1 MTCALQDDLP
11 SLDILFGHMADAVYL
26 IDPLTSNILWCNP
39 SAHASLGLEAN
50 EVLHHSVLSLQMD
63 VTGMPQW
70 TDIAQVIREASCYTF
85 LGRHR
90 HQDGGEVPVEVN
102 TTSFTL
108 NGREY
113 FLSVARD
120 ISRRVL
126 SGATAETQDE
136 RVRFALNLAMDGLW
150 DWNIPTGEVYFSP
163 QLKRML
169 GYGPDEMM
177 PHVDTWVRN
186 VHPDDRDQVMSL
198 IDQHLRGRL
207 MRFEAEYRLRNR
219 NGHDIWV
226 HDRGQVCERDAQG
239 MPTRVVGM
247 VQNVTDR
254 KLLELRLEK
263 MASIDDLTQLP
274 NRRAGMAHLSRQM
287 ALSERTGAPL
297 SLGVL
302 DIDAFKSVNDRFGHA
317 RGDDVLHQV
326 ALLLRETVRPSDYV
340 YRSGGEE
347 FILILPDASR
357 EKADAIA
364 ADIHAAL
371 EAKDWEADLDMTPVT
386 VSIGLA
392 SYPQDI
398 SPMHKLLDQAD
409 LALYR
414 AKELGRNRTC
424 HAHDLLMTAS
434 PHQPPRP
441 LTST

>member
-1 MTCALQDDLP
+1 MRCALQEGLP
-11 SLDILFGHMADAVYL
+11 SLGVLFGNMADAVYL
-26 IDPLTSNILWCNP
+26 LDPITSNILWCNP
-39 SAHASLGLEAN
+39 SAHASLGLESG
-50 EVLHHSVLSLQMD
+50 EVLNHSVLSLQMD
-63 VTGMPQW
+63 VTGLPQW
-70 TDIAQVIREASCYTF
+70 ADIAGVIRGASCYTF

-90 HQDGGEVPVEVN
+90 HKDGGEVPVEVN
-102 TTSFTL
+102 TTAFTL
-108 NGREY
+108 GGREY

-120 ISRRVL
+120 ISRRMSL
-126 SGATAETQDE
+126 EGPAGTQDE
-136 RVRFALNLAMDGLW
+136 RLRFALNLAMDGLW
-150 DWNIPTGEVYFSP
+150 DWNMRTDEVYFSP

-169 GYGPDEMM
+169 GYGPDEMA
-177 PHVDTWVRN
+177 PHVDTWKRN
-186 VHPDDRDQVMSL
+186 IHPDDRDQVMSL
-198 IDQHLRGRL
+198 IEQHLRGRL

-239 MPTRVVGM
+239 RPTRVVGM

-263 MASIDDLTQLP
+263 LASIDDLTQLP
-274 NRRAGMAHLSRQM
+274 NRRAGMAFLSHQM
-287 ALSERTGAPL
+287 ALSERTGEQL

-317 RGDDVLHQV
+317 QGDEVLHQV
-326 ALLLRETVRPSDYV
+326 AMLLRETVRTCDYL

-347 FILILPDASR
+347 FILVFPGADR

-371 EAKDWEADLDMTPVT
+371 EAKDWEGELGMPAVT

-392 SYPQDI
+392 SYPQDL
-398 SPMHKLLDQAD
+398 SLMHKLLDQAD

-424 HAHDLLMTAS
+424 HARDLLVAAS
-434 PHQPPRP
+434 APPHVARR
-441 LTST
+441 